1 MCGRQQEVNGND
13 SDAEPSVEDN
23 TLESNIGPN
32 DAPLSHLTETS
43 SMRVQQAL
51 NGKDTSNPVSS
62 HETPLSMG
70 EILLS
75 LDAGIPLAGPGA
87 EYPKDRLSNKP
98 NGNQQHVKR
107 SNLWGRNNVRNK
119 SDLLLLFPC
128 IGSYLLNVTL
138 ARPIYFCDR

>member
-32 DAPLSHLTETS
+32 DASLSHLTETGL
-43 SMRVQQAL
+43 MRVQQSL
-51 NGKDTSNPVSS
+51 NGKDPPNPVSS

-75 LDAGIPLAGPGA
+75 LDAGIQLPGPGA
-87 EYPKDRLSNKP
+87 EYPKDRHSNKP
-98 NGNQQHVKR
+98 NGTQQHVKH
-107 SNLWGRNNVRNK
+107 SNSWGHNNVRNK

>member
-119 SDLLLLFPC
+119 SDL
-128 IGSYLLNVTL
+128 
-138 ARPIYFCDR
+138 